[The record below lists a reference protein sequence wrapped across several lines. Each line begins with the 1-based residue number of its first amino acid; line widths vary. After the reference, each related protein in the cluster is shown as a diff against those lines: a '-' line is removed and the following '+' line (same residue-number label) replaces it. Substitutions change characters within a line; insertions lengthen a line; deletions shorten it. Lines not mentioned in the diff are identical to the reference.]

1 MFTAILAAI
10 FGAGGDITNKH
21 LLGRLKLP
29 HKEYLPFIFAFLTIV
44 SLLVV
49 RINFFFSPQALS
61 FWNII
66 LLIIMIAVAA
76 VWNVMTAKSLET
88 EPLHEYESI
97 ILMLPLVTV
106 ILAAIFLPTERN
118 IHIFIAAIIASGALM
133 FVRYRREHFEV
144 TKTARQTFFAVV
156 LIAIESVIITHLLRY
171 YSPALLYL
179 IRVSV
184 ITIIY
189 FIKFKPDFRALQA
202 KPIVK
207 GLALDA
213 VFGTGVMVLKYYA
226 FRSLGLMETTI
237 ILLLTPL
244 LTYTASYYYFVER
257 RLFKRDLICAVV
269 VVGCIIYALASK

>member
-10 FGAGGDITNKH
+10 FGAGGDVTNKH

-29 HKEYLPFIFAFLTIV
+29 HKEYLPFIFAFLSIV

-66 LLIIMIAVAA
+66 LLIVMIATAA
-76 VWNVMTAKSLET
+76 TWNVMTAKSLET

-97 ILMLPLVTV
+97 ILMSPLVTV
-106 ILAAIFLPTERN
+106 VLAAIFLPAERN
-118 IHIFIAAIIASGALM
+118 FSVFIAAVIASGALM
-133 FVRYRREHFEV
+133 FARYRHEHFEV

-156 LIAIESVIITHLLRY
+156 LIAIESVIITHLLHY
-171 YSPALLYL
+171 YSPALLYF
-179 IRVSV
+179 IRCTV
-184 ITIIY
+184 ITVVF

-207 GLALDA
+207 GLALDSL
-213 VFGTGVMVLKYYA
+213 FGTGVMVLKYYA

-237 ILLLTPL
+237 ILLLSPL
-244 LTYTASYYYFVER
+244 LTYAASYYYFGER
-257 RLFKRDLICAVV
+257 RLFRRDLICAVV
-269 VVGCIIYALASK
+269 VMGCIIYALVAK